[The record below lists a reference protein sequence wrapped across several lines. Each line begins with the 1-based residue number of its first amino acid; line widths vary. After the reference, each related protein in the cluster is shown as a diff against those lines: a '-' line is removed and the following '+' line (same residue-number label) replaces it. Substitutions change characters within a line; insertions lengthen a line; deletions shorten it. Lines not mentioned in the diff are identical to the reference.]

1 MSVAATKWAWRQVL
15 KPVPKLVLMA
25 LADAADDKGVC
36 WPSIATLAAKCNLS
50 TRTIR
55 RGIQYLVAR
64 DLLLVEHR
72 HRTDGSCS
80 SNRYRLQLQGG
91 DNVSPPPVSRDRTP
105 GPEGQCPPDVRVI
118 PITTKGTVNESPPL
132 HEMTDSA
139 AASKP
144 VKCGGG
150 DLSDLEYPKDLSAVE
165 WHEAAKKLAGLQV
178 DLAQQ
183 LLDELAAGISAGS
196 IRTTPLA
203 YLRGLIK
210 RAQSGQF
217 TPEAGPRIAEQ
228 RKRRDR
234 IESAIRSSEAAAG
247 KSLPADLPILDNR
260 LARKIDAIRKRS
272 QGID

>member
-1 MSVAATKWAWRQVL
+1 MNWAWRQAL

-25 LADAADDKGVC
+25 LADIADDKGIC

-55 RGIQYLVAR
+55 RSIQFLVAR

-80 SNRYRLQLQGG
+80 SNRYRLPLQGG
-91 DNVSPPPVSRDRTP
+91 DNVSPPPVSRDRAP
-105 GPEGQCPPDVRVI
+105 GPEGQCPSDVRVI
-118 PITTKGTVNESPPL
+118 PITTKRTVNESPPL
-132 HEMTDSA
+132 QAMADSA

-165 WHEAAKKLAGLQV
+165 RQEATNKLAGLQV

-183 LLDELAAGISAGS
+183 LLDELAAGISAGT
-196 IRTTPLA
+196 IRATPLA
-203 YLRGLIK
+203 YLRGLIE

-217 TPEAGPRIAEQ
+217 TPEAGPRISEQ
-228 RKRRDR
+228 RKCRAQT
-234 IESAIRSSEAAAG
+234 ESAIRSSEAVAG
-247 KSLPADLPILDNR
+247 KSLPADMPILDSP
-260 LARKIDAIRKRS
+260 LARKIDAIRRRA